1 MNLTK
6 EQVQEL
12 EYEMNNHG
20 IKHDDSWEDVIARTF
35 YEIGLNSKYK
45 NN

>member
-20 IKHDDSWEDVIARTF
+20 IKHDDSLEDVIARTF